1 MTSERMT
8 LRAEFLDDFGP
19 EWRNVDSVEVGRRT
33 PAGEVAARVG
43 VTVDGSPRLRVD
55 VFANYEHEAFREV
68 RCIAPVAAIGY
79 GGHVYFVDVET
90 RAAKPVEL
98 SGYFGTLY
106 TPEDFGL
113 ADCPFDF
120 LVGSADA
127 LHRFAADGSL
137 VWTAEDV
144 AIDGVIVH
152 DIVDGVIDGTGEW
165 DPPGGWKE
173 FRLDLDTGARIA

>member
-1 MTSERMT
+1 MTM
-8 LRAEFLDDFGP
+8 RAEFLDDFGP
-19 EWRNVDSVEVGRRT
+19 EWRDVASVEVGRRT
-33 PAGEVAARVG
+33 PAGVPAARVG

-68 RCIAPVAAIGY
+68 RCIAPVVAIGY

-90 RAAKPVEL
+90 RVAKPVEL

-113 ADCPFDF
+113 SDRPFDF

-137 VWTAEDV
+137 VWTAERLG
-144 AIDGVIVH
+144 IDGVVVH
-152 DIVDGVIDGTGEW
+152 DVVGCTIDGDGEW
-165 DPPGGWKE
+165 DPPGSWRP
-173 FRLDLDTGARIA
+173 FRVDLASGARIA